1 MNAYVVIMAGG
12 SGERFWPYSRQQRP
26 KQLLKLTSTTR
37 TMIEEAIDR
46 VAPIVPPERVLIITS
61 AVLRQAIVD
70 ALPTL
75 PAANVIAEPAKRNTA
90 PCLALA
96 AAHILHREGGLD
108 ATMAVLTADHFI
120 GDVEAFRAN
129 ITTALRAAV
138 ERNTLVTLGIEPTR
152 PETGYGY
159 IEMGDRFGD
168 VVAVQRFREKPD
180 MATALEYVR
189 SGRYLWNSGMF
200 FWKVSSLV
208 NAMQTHLAD
217 VGQAIEPMKMA
228 IGSGDSETLATVF
241 STLPDISIDYG
252 VMERSHAVDVVP
264 ATFPWD
270 DVGSWDALDRLQGC
284 DEHSNVTIGDVTVVD
299 TADSIV
305 VNVGTH
311 QQVATAVGV
320 SNIVIVVTDDAVMV
334 CDKSRAQDVKSIV
347 ASLRKSGRTNVL

>member
-46 VAPIVPPERVLIITS
+46 VAPIVPPERVFIITS
-61 AVLRQAIVD
+61 AVLRQAIVE
-70 ALPTL
+70 ALPAL
-75 PAANVIAEPAKRNTA
+75 PATNVIAEPAKRNTA

-120 GDVEAFRAN
+120 GDVESFRAN

-138 ERNTLVTLGIEPTR
+138 ERSTLVTLGIEPTR

-228 IGSGDSETLATVF
+228 IDNGDSETLATVF

-284 DEHSNVTIGDVTVVD
+284 DEQSNVTIGDVTVVD

-347 ASLRKSGRTNVL
+347 ASLRKSGKTNVL